1 MLDLIISLAM
11 DVVGGIAHFFG
22 RKVFGK
28 LRRKKAGD
36 AGAPASGGGGGP
48 AD

>member
-28 LRRKKAGD
+28 LRGKKPG
-36 AGAPASGGGGGP
+36 ASGTPEAGPGGGP
-48 AD
+48 EE